1 MRVSR
6 EKVNAEV
13 YDIVARIPYGRVC
26 TYGLL
31 ARLAGFPQHARMVG
45 QAMALAPTALYLPCH
60 RVVNSQGRIVPHWP
74 EQRQLLEAEGI
85 VFKKNG
91 CVDLEQCLWKLL

>member
-6 EKVNAEV
+6 EKLNAEV
-13 YDIVARIPYGRVC
+13 YDIVARIPYGYVC

-45 QAMALAPTALYLPCH
+45 QAMALAPEVLDLPCH

-91 CVDLEQCLWKLL
+91 CVDLDRCLWRLF